1 MKRIIVSLAAA
12 GLMMALGATVFF
24 ANATG
29 APAADASKAQ
39 SSPAVVCT
47 SNDVRDQDDMCIW
60 IHPTDKSLS
69 TVIAADKAANCL
81 FVYDLAG
88 KVLQKA
94 PLRGAANIDLRY
106 GFPLAGAK
114 VDIVALNL
122 RSGGYRIAVFKVDP
136 KTRQIER
143 IDNERIK
150 TADNYGGTM
159 FRSPKTGKFYFVT
172 TSKPG
177 VVEQYELSGDGK
189 GKVKGAKVRTWDSGY
204 SEGAA
209 GDDVSGKIYIG
220 EENKGVWEIGGEPT
234 DPTPGKRILKIGDHG
249 LKSDVE
255 GLAIYRLAQGKEG
268 YLIVSNQGSHNF
280 KVFDLTGG
288 HKFLGTFT
296 IAGAEETDGI
306 DVTNVDL
313 GGPFAEG
320 MFACHSNKKRG
331 GGCPVLLTA
340 WSKIAK
346 SIEPPLKI
354 DTSRNPRKLLGAR
367 GVQVS
372 GQ

>member
-1 MKRIIVSLAAA
+1 MKRITVSLAAA
-12 GLMMALGATVFF
+12 GLAMALGAAIFF
-24 ANATG
+24 GSVTD
-29 APAADASKAQ
+29 APAAEAAKAQ
-39 SSPAVVCT
+39 PAPAVICT
-47 SNDVRDQDDMCIW
+47 SDDVRDQDDMCIW

-122 RSGGYRIAVFKVDP
+122 RSGGYRIAVFKVEP
-136 KTRQIER
+136 KTRKITR
-143 IDNERIK
+143 VDNERIK
-150 TADNYGGTM
+150 TDANYGGTL

-177 VVEQYELSGDGK
+177 VVGQYELADDGK
-189 GKVKGAKVRTWDSGY
+189 GKVKGAKVRTWNSGY

-209 GDDVSGKIYIG
+209 GDDVAGKIYIG
-220 EENKGVWEIGGEPT
+220 EEDKGVWEIGGEPT
-234 DPTPGKRILKIGDHG
+234 DPTPGKRILKIGENG

-255 GLAIYRLAQGKEG
+255 GLTIYRFARGKEG
-268 YLIVSNQGSHNF
+268 YLIVSNQGAHNF
-280 KVFDLTGG
+280 KVFALTGE

-296 IAGAEETDGI
+296 IASAEETDGI
-306 DVTNVDL
+306 DVTNVNL
-313 GGPFAEG
+313 GGPFAKG
-320 MFACHSNKKRG
+320 MFACHSNRKRG
-331 GGCPVLLTA
+331 GGCPVLLTPWA
-340 WSKIAK
+340 KIAK
-346 SIEPPLKI
+346 STKAPLKT
-354 DTSRNPRKLLGAR
+354 DTSWDPRKLVPAR
-367 GVQVS
+367 GVQAS
-372 GQ
+372 GK

>member
-1 MKRIIVSLAAA
+1 MKRINISLAAT
-12 GLMMALGATVFF
+12 ALAMVIAAATFIAAV
-24 ANATG
+24 TG
-29 APAADASKAQ
+29 APAAEASKAQ
-39 SSPAVVCT
+39 PAPAVVCT
-47 SNDVRDQDDMCIW
+47 SDDVRDQDDMCIW

-106 GFPLAGAK
+106 GFPLTGAK
-114 VDIVALNL
+114 VDILALNL
-122 RSGGYRIAVFKVDP
+122 RSVGKSIAVFKVDP
-136 KTRQIER
+136 KTRKIQR
-143 IDNERIK
+143 VDNERIK
-150 TADNYGGTM
+150 TGDNYGGTM

-172 TSKPG
+172 TSKSG
-177 VVEQYELSGDGK
+177 VVEQYELADDGK
-189 GKVKGAKVRTWDSGY
+189 GKVKGTKVRTWDSGY

-255 GLAIYRLAQGKEG
+255 GLTIYRFAGGKEG
-268 YLIVSNQGSHNF
+268 YLLVSNQGAHNF
-280 KVFDLTGG
+280 KVFTLTGG
-288 HKFLGTFT
+288 HEFLGTFT
-296 IAGAEETDGI
+296 IAGASETDGI
-306 DVTNVDL
+306 DVTNVNL
-313 GGPFAEG
+313 GGPFAKG
-320 MFACHSNKKRG
+320 MFACHSNRKRG

-340 WSKIAK
+340 WAKIAE
-346 SIEPPLKI
+346 SIKPPLKT
-354 DTSRNPRKLLGAR
+354 DTSRDPRKLLDAR
-367 GVQVS
+367 TAQAG
-372 GQ
+372 GK